1 MGDKDVV
8 NFMFMRVNGD
18 MCGDRMRKR
27 LYVCVGGGCDDGVRR
42 KGEENHKMVQIQVK
56 LKFSVTLECWGD
68 LKLKVKY
75 NIPSNRLAR

>member
-1 MGDKDVV
+1 
-8 NFMFMRVNGD
+8 
-18 MCGDRMRKR
+18 MC
-27 LYVCVGGGCDDGVRR
+27 GGGCDDGVRR